1 MEIEKAIEIILDEER
16 KVMGRVDKK
25 IVEKFIKKIL
35 IAKRIFLAGEGRS
48 GLIAKTFAMRLMQL
62 GFETYVAGETI
73 TPGIGRGDLLIACSG
88 SGETEVT
95 FHMAEVA
102 RNYGAKVVTF
112 TANRN
117 STIVNVSDLV
127 VGVPV
132 PFKGKFKRNGLEQ
145 IGGSLFEQGLFLMM
159 EAVVLIL
166 MRRLK
171 KSPHE
176 LWKRHTKLE

>member
-1 MEIEKAIEIILDEER
+1 M
-16 KVMGRVDKK
+16 
-25 IVEKFIKKIL
+25 
-35 IAKRIFLAGEGRS
+35 
-48 GLIAKTFAMRLMQL
+48 
-62 GFETYVAGETI
+62 
-73 TPGIGRGDLLIACSG
+73 
-88 SGETEVT
+88 
-95 FHMAEVA
+95 
-102 RNYGAKVVTF
+102 
-112 TANRN
+112 
-117 STIVNVSDLV
+117 